1 MSRFTGTVLITG
13 ATAGI
18 GAACARAF
26 AEAGARLLLAARRTD
41 RLESLAA
48 ESIAPQRFGAL
59 LLALF
64 AVAAVLLAGIGVYGV
79 MSFVVSQRR
88 HDIGVR
94 LALGASPR
102 DVFVLVVLRGLG
114 LAAVGAAL
122 GLAGALAL
130 GPLMRSLLSGV
141 TPTDPL
147 TLVAVPLVIASV
159 ALLACALPGRRA
171 SRIEPLE
178 ALRR

>member
-1 MSRFTGTVLITG
+1 MIVVVR
-13 ATAGI
+13 ARENPAG
-18 GAACARAF
+18 
-26 AEAGARLLLAARRTD
+26 LAATLRLESKKIDPDVAVAGVQT
-41 RLESLAA
+41 LESLAA

-64 AVAAVLLAGIGVYGV
+64 AGAAVLLAGIGVYGV
-79 MSFVVSQRR
+79 MSYVVSQRR

-102 DVFVLVVLRGLG
+102 DVFVLVVLRGLA

-130 GPLMRSLLSGV
+130 GPLMQSLLSGV
-141 TPTDPL
+141 TPTDTL
-147 TLVAVPLVIASV
+147 TLLAVPLVIAAV
-159 ALLACALPGRRA
+159 AFLACALPGRRA

-178 ALRR
+178 ALRRL